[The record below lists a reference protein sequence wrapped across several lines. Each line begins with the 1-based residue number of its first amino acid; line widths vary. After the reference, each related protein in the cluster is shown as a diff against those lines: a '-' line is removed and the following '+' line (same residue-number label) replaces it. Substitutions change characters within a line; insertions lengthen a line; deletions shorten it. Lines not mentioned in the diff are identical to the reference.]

1 MVEIKSEEN
10 NTVQLPNNIRQVGT
24 PGEKI
29 KIYIEDYVMTY
40 LNQMTGEKPA
50 LQKAALLL
58 GEKVKKESTDIYFIR
73 HILGWFL
80 SRPGQAAAADGEI
93 EKIHSDNFKDK
104 GSIFYTAD
112 PLDREDAFYLYENGH
127 LFRQHGYYIY
137 YDRNEAMQNYMIEI
151 RQENQGM
158 CEGTP
163 GFQNRLYEKK
173 TDHHIRREAVSGKS
187 KNRNMKWIPQA
198 AVLVL
203 ILVAIGIRR
212 NMPGGILPVVQNR
225 VAQETQIETAAANNA
240 EHFDI
245 VESIVQ
251 QAEQSAA
258 EKDIRDTEDADQNGA
273 AESSEENQSEE
284 QDDAAETT
292 VSSTGTATAGKIY
305 QQYTVKEGDTLLKI
319 SRNYYQ
325 DAEHVKAII
334 QLNQI
339 ENPDYIYPGMVLK
352 LP

>member
-58 GEKVKKESTDIYFIR
+58 GEKVKKESTDIYFISAAVAVVPMEWKEDRFKLSSDEWTALYDKINHYFKNR

-112 PLDREDAFYLYENGH
+112 P
-127 LFRQHGYYIY
+127 
-137 YDRNEAMQNYMIEI
+137 
-151 RQENQGM
+151 
-158 CEGTP
+158 
-163 GFQNRLYEKK
+163 

-258 EKDIRDTEDADQNGA
+258 EKDIRDTEDADQNGV

>member
-58 GEKVKKESTDIYFIR
+58 GEKVKKESTDIYFISAAVAVVPMEWKEDRFKLSSDEWTALYDKINHYFKNR

-80 SRPGQAAAADGEI
+80 SRLGQAAAADGEI

-104 GSIFYTAD
+104 GPIFYTAD

-151 RQENQGM
+151 RQDNQEM
-158 CEGTP
+158 REGTP

-203 ILVAIGIRR
+203 MVGLMAWKKS
-212 NMPGGILPVVQNR
+212 
-225 VAQETQIETAAANNA
+225 ETKLSGRYKT
-240 EHFDI
+240 D
-245 VESIVQ
+245 
-251 QAEQSAA
+251 QS
-258 EKDIRDTEDADQNGA
+258 TQ
-273 AESSEENQSEE
+273 
-284 QDDAAETT
+284 
-292 VSSTGTATAGKIY
+292 
-305 QQYTVKEGDTLLKI
+305 
-319 SRNYYQ
+319 
-325 DAEHVKAII
+325 
-334 QLNQI
+334 
-339 ENPDYIYPGMVLK
+339 YIYM
-352 LP
+352 LPEEFVFENGYCDIGSFTCTYEYKNGTLYFYWGNAVWARFKCTINGNKIVVDNNGEYITYYKQ

>member
-29 KIYIEDYVMTY
+29 KIYIEAVAVVPMEWKEDRFKLSSDEWT
-40 LNQMTGEKPA
+40 A
-50 LQKAALLL
+50 LYDK
-58 GEKVKKESTDIYFIR
+58 INHYFKNR

-104 GSIFYTAD
+104 GPIFYTAD

-151 RQENQGM
+151 RQENQEM
-158 CEGTP
+158 REGTP

-258 EKDIRDTEDADQNGA
+258 EKDIRDTEDADQNGV
-273 AESSEENQSEE
+273 AESSEENCCVPAGLFRSMVKRLTAKGFFTILNVLSEE
-284 QDDAAETT
+284 
-292 VSSTGTATAGKIY
+292 
-305 QQYTVKEGDTLLKI
+305 
-319 SRNYYQ
+319 
-325 DAEHVKAII
+325 
-334 QLNQI
+334 
-339 ENPDYIYPGMVLK
+339 
-352 LP
+352 